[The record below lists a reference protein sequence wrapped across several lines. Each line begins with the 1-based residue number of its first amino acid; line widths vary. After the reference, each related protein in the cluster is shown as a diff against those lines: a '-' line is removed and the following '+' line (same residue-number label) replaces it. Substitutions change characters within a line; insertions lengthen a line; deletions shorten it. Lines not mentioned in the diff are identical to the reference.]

1 VLSSVRS
8 VGIYVGDQDRAKK
21 FFTETLG
28 FELLQDTPMGEG
40 PGAARWIEVAPP
52 DRNVI
57 LVLFTPDGQQ
67 DRIGTFS
74 NVLFDCDDI
83 LATHKELAGR
93 GGSSPRSRR
102 SSSGAGGPRSRT
114 PTATPTG
121 SASAASSAARQPPL
135 AVRASLLASTARRSA

>member
-1 VLSSVRS
+1 MLTAVRS
-8 VGIYVGDQDRAKK
+8 VGVYAGDQERSKR

-28 FELLQDTPMGEG
+28 FELVQDTPMGEG

-57 LVLFTPDGQQ
+57 LVLFTPEGDQ

-83 LATHKELAGR
+83 QATHKQLAARGVEFVEEPSRQSWGWWAVFKDPDGNSYGLGQR
-93 GGSSPRSRR
+93 GG
-102 SSSGAGGPRSRT
+102 
-114 PTATPTG
+114 
-121 SASAASSAARQPPL
+121 
-135 AVRASLLASTARRSA
+135 